1 MKSHWITL
9 TSLGVLVCVACIAA
23 DAAKTPA
30 PAAPVAPPGVE
41 LKTLKEKASYAMG
54 LNMGNWIKSN
64 GFDFD
69 LKILSQGM
77 QDASSGAKALL
88 APDEAEKV
96 MKEFQDQARNATT
109 EKNKGQG
116 AQFLAENAKK
126 PGVITL
132 PSGLQYKVLTEGT
145 GPKPKDTETVVTNYR
160 GTLID
165 GSEFDSSYSRNE
177 PAEFPVKG
185 VIKGWTEALLLMSVG
200 SKWQLFVPSDLAY
213 GERGAG
219 GKIGPHAT
227 LIFEIELLQIK

>member
-1 MKSHWITL
+1 MKSHSTIL

-23 DAAKTPA
+23 DAAKT
-30 PAAPVAPPGVE
+30 AAPEASPGAE

-77 QDASSGAKALL
+77 QDAASGAKTLL
-88 APDEAEKV
+88 APDETEKV
-96 MKEFQDQARNATT
+96 LKEFQDQARNAAT

-185 VIKGWTEALLLMSVG
+185 VIKGWTEALLLMNVG

-219 GKIGPHAT
+219 AKIGPHAT